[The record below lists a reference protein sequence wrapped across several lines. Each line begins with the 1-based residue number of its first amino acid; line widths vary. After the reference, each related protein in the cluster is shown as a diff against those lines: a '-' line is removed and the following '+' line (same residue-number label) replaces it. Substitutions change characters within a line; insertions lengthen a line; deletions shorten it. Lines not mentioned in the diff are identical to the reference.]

1 MQVFAL
7 VLTNQNVR
15 VFPINIEKFFPNLQ
29 FLECRAC
36 GLAELTNDVLDGL
49 TGLRVLDLFNNN
61 IQVLGRNLFENNP
74 RIQSLHFGNNPMRH
88 IAHNVFDP
96 LPALTTFHFQTTT
109 CNPPAPVIIDNNR
122 NNILNFIFRLSIHCP
137 PTTQMIQEDVLNGVD
152 LQQMVEHIV
161 SEKLDP
167 ITKELWKIGKY
178 LESNDKRMRDLETN
192 IANVVDVVNL
202 IISRL

>member
-1 MQVFAL
+1 
-7 VLTNQNVR
+7 
-15 VFPINIEKFFPNLQ
+15 
-29 FLECRAC
+29 
-36 GLAELTNDVLDGL
+36 
-49 TGLRVLDLFNNN
+49 
-61 IQVLGRNLFENNP
+61 
-74 RIQSLHFGNNPMRH
+74 
-88 IAHNVFDP
+88 
-96 LPALTTFHFQTTT
+96 
-109 CNPPAPVIIDNNR
+109 
-122 NNILNFIFRLSIHCP
+122 
-137 PTTQMIQEDVLNGVD
+137 MIQEDVLNGVD